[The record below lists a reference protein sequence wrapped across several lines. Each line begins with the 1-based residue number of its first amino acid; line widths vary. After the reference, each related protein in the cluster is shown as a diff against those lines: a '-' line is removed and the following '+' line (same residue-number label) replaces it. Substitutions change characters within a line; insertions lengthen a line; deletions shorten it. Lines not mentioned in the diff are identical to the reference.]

1 MSEPNRVLP
10 SRLIQLVARFRPDI
24 DGVGEAAL
32 NLASALLQ
40 HYGIGSD
47 ILVYL
52 PPRPAPE
59 LAIPDALPFTVERL
73 NGANPAT
80 VDRAIAHAAEA
91 ESGRPT
97 LLLHY
102 VSYGYSLHGTPFW
115 LASAMERFVRR
126 GGRLIT
132 VFHELYALPRFP
144 SRTFL
149 TSRIQRAVFRRLLAA
164 SHAAFTSSEDFIAMA
179 ERDNAKHRPIGL
191 IGICSNAGEPVNPRP
206 LLKRARRLAVF
217 GRFAT
222 RQQLYAQHA
231 AELKQIAGHLGIN
244 EIADIGPV
252 DDPDWF
258 KANVAGPL
266 GSLIRSYGTLP
277 VPEASRLLEDSILGA
292 LSYSYALRGKSGVF
306 AAYQAH
312 AAAIL
317 LFPEED
323 NRGAPEPGGWTLT
336 VSDLL
341 ALPAKSGG
349 ERLQWAASAAYEHY
363 RVHRS
368 ARAMAQAVIPA
379 LERNASAS

>member
-1 MSEPNRVLP
+1 VAESTAGLP

-40 HYGIGSD
+40 HCGIRSD

-59 LAIPDALPFTVERL
+59 LAVPDAFPFSIERL
-73 NGANPAT
+73 SGANPAT
-80 VDRAIAHAAEA
+80 VDRAIARAAEA
-91 ESGRPT
+91 ESGPPT

-102 VSYGYSLHGTPFW
+102 VSYGYSPHGTPLW
-115 LASAMERFVRR
+115 LASTMERFVRR

-144 SRTFL
+144 TRTFF

-179 ERDNAKHRPIGL
+179 ERDNVKHRPIGL
-191 IGICSNAGEPVNPRP
+191 IGICSNAGEPVNPCP

-222 RQQLYAQHA
+222 RQQLYARHA
-231 AELKQIAGHLGIN
+231 AELKQIAEHLGIH

-258 KANVAGPL
+258 EANVTVPL
-266 GSLIRSYGTLP
+266 APLVRSYGTLP
-277 VPEASRLLEDSILGA
+277 VPDASRLLEDSILGA

-312 AAAIL
+312 ATAIL
-317 LFPEED
+317 LFPED
-323 NRGAPEPGGWTLT
+323 DKRGAPEPGGWTLT
-336 VSDLL
+336 AADLL

-349 ERLQWAASAAYEHY
+349 ERLQWAATAAYEQY
-363 RVHRS
+363 RLHRS
-368 ARAMAQAVIPA
+368 ARAMAQALVPA
-379 LERNASAS
+379 LERTASAS